1 MGQRD
6 VNPDGTPRQDI
17 IATLSVGDRLTLG
30 HQPTKFD
37 PNAIAVVAAGGTIG
51 YLPSKHSEVLIGL
64 LEETSSVR
72 AAVKRIVEDEV
83 NQSLVRGV
91 WMRIELRGLQARQ
104 IDKAQGEDTGEDGE
118 VPEADG
124 RHDVDMEPKANGSR
138 TGAPS
143 SRRRRALEIIKAN
156 PGIFPS
162 TFSQLMWPPSQSQG
176 LGGLGRGSIRRAL
189 LRVAAGWY
197 LAKLERNKLIRW
209 SNLGGYWLDASGWQ
223 VLADV
228 SGKPSE

>member
-1 MGQRD
+1 MKIFGLFIGIGLIAGGVVGLFVGLFLLYRQRLGGRLHIQPFPVPLNRAHQGQDEQAGLPSDPPDHAVETFVMGQRD

-37 PNAIAVVAAGGTIG
+37 PNAIAVSAAGGTIG

-64 LEETSSVR
+64 LEETSSVS

-118 VPEADG
+118 VTEADC
-124 RHDVDMEPKANGSR
+124 
-138 TGAPS
+138 
-143 SRRRRALEIIKAN
+143 
-156 PGIFPS
+156 
-162 TFSQLMWPPSQSQG
+162 
-176 LGGLGRGSIRRAL
+176 
-189 LRVAAGWY
+189 
-197 LAKLERNKLIRW
+197 
-209 SNLGGYWLDASGWQ
+209 
-223 VLADV
+223 
-228 SGKPSE
+228 